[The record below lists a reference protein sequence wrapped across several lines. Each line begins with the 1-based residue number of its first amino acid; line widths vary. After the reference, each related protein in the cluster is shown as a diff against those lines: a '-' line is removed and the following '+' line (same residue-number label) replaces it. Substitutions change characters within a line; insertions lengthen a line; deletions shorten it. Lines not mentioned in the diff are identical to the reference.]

1 MPITDGHDMNASSP
15 EHVRVGSR
23 DDASA
28 LLDTLRA
35 RLGDDAVLV
44 GEEVAGRACHV
55 WDARPLQALALVRP
69 SGTEQVSAVLNACHA
84 AGCGVVTHGGTTGLA
99 GGIDSAPHEIVLSLE
114 RMRAI
119 EPVATGERTVTVQ
132 AGAVLERVQD
142 AARDAGL
149 QFGLDL
155 GARGSCTI
163 GGNIG
168 TNAGGLSVLR
178 YGMMREQVLG
188 LEAVLADGTVVSSMK
203 GLLKNNTG
211 YDWTQLM
218 IGSEGTLGVV
228 TRAVLRLRP
237 ATPVVA
243 TAMLGCARFEQV
255 VALLGTLS
263 RDLDGTLNAFEV
275 IWNPFYRLNTDPAH
289 ADHVGAPLG
298 RDHPLYVIVESRGCD
313 EGTTARFSDA
323 LETALDAGL
332 IDDAVLASSER
343 DGGRLWAVR
352 EQIEIALRHDPV
364 FVYDVSLP
372 IGRMPGYLDR
382 VHAALRERWPEVHFY
397 AYGHL
402 ADGNLHLMVAPEAI
416 RPGAVARHGL
426 GEASERVLAQEAD
439 SDRIVYDALRAVG
452 GSVSA
457 EHGIGTKKKRWL
469 AHSRSAAELALMR
482 TLKNALDPAGTL
494 NPGKLF

>member
-1 MPITDGHDMNASSP
+1 MNAP
-15 EHVRVGSR
+15 IAER
-23 DDASA
+23 ASA
-28 LLDTLRA
+28 APRNDVSSLLDTLRV
-35 RLGDDAVLV
+35 RLGDDAVLT
-44 GEEVAGRACHV
+44 GDEVANRARHV

-69 SGTEQVSAVLNACHA
+69 SGTEEVSAVLAACHA

-114 RMRAI
+114 RMRTI

-132 AGAVLERVQD
+132 AGAVLERVQE
-142 AARDAGL
+142 AAREAGL

-228 TRAVLRLRP
+228 TRVVLRLRP

-243 TAMLGCARFEQV
+243 TAMLGCERFDQV
-255 VALLGTLS
+255 VGLLGALS

-275 IWNPFYRLNTDPAH
+275 IWNPFYRLNTDAAH
-289 ADHVGAPLG
+289 ADHVDAPLG

-313 EGTTARFSDA
+313 EGTTARLSDA
-323 LETALDAGL
+323 LENALEAGL
-332 IDDAVLASSER
+332 ITDAVLAGSDSEGR
-343 DGGRLWAVR
+343 RLWAVR

-372 IGRMPGYLDR
+372 IGCMPAYLDE
-382 VHAALRERWPEVHFY
+382 VEAALRERWPAVNFY

-402 ADGNLHLMVAPEAI
+402 ADGNLHLMVAPGAI
-416 RPGAVARHGL
+416 RPGATARHGL
-426 GEASERVLAQEAD
+426 GEASEATLAQEAT
-439 SDRIVYDALRAVG
+439 SDRIVYDPLRALG

-457 EHGIGTKKKRWL
+457 EHGIGTKKRRWL